1 MRQRGKILYSWTDRR
16 WQYGACALHSF
27 PLQQWLHEPT
37 SILRYTYVAFLF
49 QQFSL
54 RNRYKSAEFLFHRLQ
69 FWGLFCSIVLDVAFI
84 EMNIKAKF
92 TLLHFRLSKPSHTLR
107 CLLHVGNT
115 DRIWRKKIW
124 ASINFKQL
132 VGVKKSRILVKET
145 VLWGKGKG
153 GCTLL
158 VLRDDAEL

>member
-1 MRQRGKILYSWTDRR
+1 MEKYCIAGQTADDSTEHAHCMHFLCNNGCTNPP
-16 WQYGACALHSF
+16 QY
-27 PLQQWLHEPT
+27 
-37 SILRYTYVAFLF
+37 YVIRTLPVLF

-54 RNRYKSAEFLFHRLQ
+54 RNRYKSAEFLFYRLQ

-145 VLWGKGKG
+145 VLWGQGKG